1 MIASFHKKIHDDND
15 LVIEADA
22 AVDVDDDDVV
32 VVVDDDDDVVVVVA
46 AAVVLLG
53 LGGWCF

>member
-22 AVDVDDDDVV
+22 AVDVEDDDVV
-32 VVVDDDDDVVVVVA
+32 VVVDDDDDVVVVA